1 MPSGLLNDRMGTV
14 QRGGKRGCG
23 RTLGTSREARD
34 VGRCSRS
41 DPQRVAAGPR
51 GQRCRGQTLMPALGL
66 SVGSAR
72 MHPALC
78 ICSPQMSLVET
89 KSRRGK
95 ETCPRPPSSAS
106 PVWGAAGSRVSPGM
120 LSPSLS
126 GCLLAPRMGNL
137 PEAKVACLPAR
148 YKLVELLC
156 YVGMGFFPALA
167 VLSMVS
173 PACPAWGLARSGKGP
188 SPSPE
193 AAKSSPLL

>member
-1 MPSGLLNDRMGTV
+1 MHSGHL
-14 QRGGKRGCG
+14 QGGKRCRPMQPLRSTESGRWAPRAEVPGSNPYVCPG
-23 RTLGTSREARD
+23 PERGECPDAPRTLHLQPSNVTCGNQVLERER
-34 VGRCSRS
+34 
-41 DPQRVAAGPR
+41 
-51 GQRCRGQTLMPALGL
+51 
-66 SVGSAR
+66 
-72 MHPALC
+72 
-78 ICSPQMSLVET
+78 
-89 KSRRGK
+89 
-95 ETCPRPPSSAS
+95 TCLRPPSSAS
-106 PVWGAAGSRVSPGM
+106 PMWGAAGSHMSPGM

-173 PACPAWGLARSGKGP
+173 PACPAWGLARSGRGP

-193 AAKSSPLL
+193 TAKSSLLL